1 MHTEPKAK
9 EDFIQI
15 SWVNLRTKKK
25 RKDPQVEFK
34 KGSNIRRNKDQ
45 LIYNI
50 CHRDIL
56 TSDFW

>member
-1 MHTEPKAK
+1 MGKFKDQK
-9 EDFIQI
+9 E
-15 SWVNLRTKKK
+15 KK

-56 TSDFW
+56 TSDFWWD